1 MNKSSS
7 SKDISKDISLKE
19 SEMLL
24 LRGTA
29 GTVAIVKAGPDGQFF
44 LETESEEIVLGLE
57 PHDLIVAS
65 AFSVDERAEKGLKCV
80 LFMIRE
86 MRSPLIVL
94 PKDHPAS
101 PRLPIVVSAGKKT
114 VLNCNITPGTHPNQ
128 DVLCGSN
135 EFDGLEITGTLEGVQ
150 IKNMPQCEVLRVNF
164 DI

>member
-1 MNKSSS
+1 MKKSTSC
-7 SKDISKDISLKE
+7 KEISLKE

-29 GTVAIVKAGPDGQFF
+29 GIVAIVKAGPNGQFF
-44 LETESEEIVLGLE
+44 LETENEEIVLGLD

-65 AFSVDERAEKGLKCV
+65 ALSVDEKTEKGLKCV

-86 MRSPLIVL
+86 IRSPLIVL
-94 PKDHPAS
+94 PKNHPAS
-101 PRLPIVVSAGKKT
+101 PRLPIVVSAGGKT
-114 VLNCNITPGTHPNQ
+114 VLSCNITPGTHPDQ

-135 EFDGLEITGTLEGVQ
+135 EFDSLEVTGTPEGVEL
-150 IKNMPQCEVLRVNF
+150 KNLPQCEVVKVNF

>member
-1 MNKSSS
+1 MKKPTS
-7 SKDISKDISLKE
+7 SKDISLDE

-29 GTVAIVKAGPDGQFF
+29 GIVAIVKAGPNGQFF
-44 LETESEEIVLGLE
+44 LETENEEIVLGME

-65 AFSVDERAEKGLKCV
+65 ALSVDEKTEKGLKCV

-86 MRSPLIVL
+86 IRSPLIVL
-94 PKDHPAS
+94 PKNHPAS

-135 EFDGLEITGTLEGVQ
+135 EFDSMEIIGTPEGVQ
-150 IKNMPQCEVLRVNF
+150 ITNIPQCEVLKVSF

>member
-1 MNKSSS
+1 MKEPTS
-7 SKDISKDISLKE
+7 SKNISLKE

-29 GTVAIVKAGPDGQFF
+29 GTVAIVKAGPHGQFF
-44 LETESEEIVLGLE
+44 LETENEEIVLGLE

-65 AFSVDERAEKGLKCV
+65 ALSVDEKTEKGLKCV

-86 MRSPLIVL
+86 IRSPLIVL
-94 PKDHPAS
+94 PKKHPAS
-101 PRLPIVVSAGKKT
+101 PRLPIVVSAGQKT
-114 VLNCNITPGTHPNQ
+114 VLSCNITPGTHPNQ

-135 EFDGLEITGTLEGVQ
+135 EFDSLEVTGTQEGVH
-150 IKNMPQCEVLRVNF
+150 IENLPECEVVKVDF

>member
-1 MNKSSS
+1 MRNPTS
-7 SKDISKDISLKE
+7 SKDISLAE

-29 GTVAIVKAGPDGQFF
+29 GIVAIVKVGQSGQFF
-44 LETESEEIVLGLE
+44 LETKDEEIVLGLE

-65 AFSVDERAEKGLKCV
+65 ALSVDEKTEKGLKCV

-86 MRSPLIVL
+86 IRSPLIVL

-101 PRLPIVVSAGKKT
+101 PRLPIVVSAGNRT
-114 VLNCNITPGTHPNQ
+114 VLSCSITPGPHPNQ

-135 EFDGLEITGTLEGVQ
+135 EFDCLEITGTKEGVQ
-150 IKNMPQCEVLRVNF
+150 INNMPTCEVSKVKF

>member
-1 MNKSSS
+1 MEEFAH
-7 SKDISKDISLKE
+7 SKDAFEDISLKE

-29 GTVAIVKAGPDGQFF
+29 GTVAVVKVGQDGQFF
-44 LETESEEIVLGLE
+44 LETEKEEIVLGLE

-65 AFSVDERAEKGLKCV
+65 AFSVGKKTEKGLKCV

-86 MRSPLIVL
+86 IRSPLIVL
-94 PKDHPAS
+94 PKTHPAS
-101 PRLPIVVSAGKKT
+101 PRLPIVVSTGKRT
-114 VLNCNITPGTHPNQ
+114 VLSCSITPGTHPNQ

-135 EFDGLEITGTLEGVQ
+135 EFDSLEITGILKGVR
-150 IKNMPQCEVLRVNF
+150 IKNMPPCEVLKIKF

>member
-1 MNKSSS
+1 MKEPTS
-7 SKDISKDISLKE
+7 SKDISLKE

-29 GTVAIVKAGPDGQFF
+29 GTVAIVKAGPHGQFF
-44 LETESEEIVLGLE
+44 LETENEEIVLGLE

-65 AFSVDERAEKGLKCV
+65 ALSVDEKTEKGLKCV

-86 MRSPLIVL
+86 IRSPLIVL
-94 PKDHPAS
+94 PKNHPAS
-101 PRLPIVVSAGKKT
+101 PRLPIVVSAGQKT
-114 VLNCNITPGTHPNQ
+114 VLSCSITPGTHPNQ

-135 EFDGLEITGTLEGVQ
+135 EFDSLEVTGTPEGVH
-150 IKNMPQCEVLRVNF
+150 IENLPECEVVKVNF

>member
-1 MNKSSS
+1 MRRSTS
-7 SKDISKDISLKE
+7 SKNIPLTE

-29 GTVAIVKAGPDGQFF
+29 GIVAIVKVGPCGQFF
-44 LETESEEIVLGLE
+44 LETENEEIVLGLE

-65 AFSVDERAEKGLKCV
+65 ALSVDEKTEKGLKCV

-86 MRSPLIVL
+86 IRSPLIVL
-94 PKDHPAS
+94 PKNHPAS

-114 VLNCNITPGTHPNQ
+114 VLSCNITPGTHPNQ

-135 EFDGLEITGTLEGVQ
+135 EFDSLEITGTPDGVR
-150 IKNMPQCEVLRVNF
+150 INNMPQCEILKVNF

>member
-1 MNKSSS
+1 MEKPASN
-7 SKDISKDISLKE
+7 KDISLKE

-29 GTVAIVKAGPDGQFF
+29 GTVAIVKVGPRGQFF
-44 LETESEEIVLGLE
+44 LETEEEEIVLGLE

-65 AFSVDERAEKGLKCV
+65 AFSVGEVIEKGLRCV

-86 MRSPLIVL
+86 IRSPLIVL
-94 PKDHPAS
+94 PKNHPAS

-114 VLNCNITPGTHPNQ
+114 VLSCNITPGTHPNQ

-135 EFDGLEITGTLEGVQ
+135 EFDDLEATGTPEGVR
-150 IKNMPQCEVLRVNF
+150 IRNMPQCDIVRVKFN
-164 DI
+164 I

>member
-1 MNKSSS
+1 MGNPAS
-7 SKDISKDISLKE
+7 SKDISLAE

-29 GTVAIVKAGPDGQFF
+29 GIVAIVKVGQSGQFF
-44 LETESEEIVLGLE
+44 LETKDEEIVLGLE

-65 AFSVDERAEKGLKCV
+65 ALSVDEKTEKGLKCV

-86 MRSPLIVL
+86 IRSPLIVL
-94 PKDHPAS
+94 PKEHPAS
-101 PRLPIVVSAGKKT
+101 PRLPIVVSAGGKT
-114 VLNCNITPGTHPNQ
+114 VISCNITPGTHPNQ

-135 EFDGLEITGTLEGVQ
+135 EFNSMEVIGTSEGVQ
-150 IKNMPQCEVLRVNF
+150 IKNLPQCEVLKTNF

>member
-1 MNKSSS
+1 MKESTS
-7 SKDISKDISLKE
+7 SKDISLKE

-29 GTVAIVKAGPDGQFF
+29 GTVAIVKAGPSGQFF
-44 LETESEEIVLGLE
+44 LETENEEIVLGLE

-65 AFSVDERAEKGLKCV
+65 ALSVDEKTEKGLKCV

-86 MRSPLIVL
+86 IRSPLIVL
-94 PKDHPAS
+94 PKNHPAS
-101 PRLPIVVSAGKKT
+101 PRLPIVVSVGHKT
-114 VLNCNITPGTHPNQ
+114 VLSCNITPGTHPNQ

-135 EFDGLEITGTLEGVQ
+135 EFNGLEITGILDGVH
-150 IKNMPQCEVLRVNF
+150 IENLSECEVVKVTF